1 MLSWYREMKKGE
13 RRTFWSCFGGWALDA
28 FDVQL
33 FTFVLP
39 ALMLS
44 LGFAQD
50 KAGLLGTVSLIAS
63 AFGGWAA
70 GALADRYGRVRV
82 LQWCILWYSVS
93 TGLAATAQS
102 FEQLLFWRAL
112 QGIGFGGEWAAGAVL
127 IGEIIR
133 PQHRGKAVGTV
144 QSAYA
149 VGWFGAAAV
158 STLVLSLLPPD
169 IAWRVVFVTGLLPAL
184 LVIYIRK
191 NVAEPPLFKRA
202 AQKEGGPGSRG
213 LFAIF
218 APGIVRTTLLACLLA
233 AGVQGSSHAI
243 IFWLPTFLA
252 TARELSTVQ
261 AGSFVMVTTLGAFFG
276 YICSAYLTDAIG
288 RRRNFLV
295 YVTGCLVIDFLY
307 FFVPGNNVTLLLLG
321 IPLGFFS
328 QGIYASLGPYFTELF
343 PTSIRATGQAFAYN
357 FGRTVGALFIGIIG
371 FLAHSMPLHWAMG
384 VLSLG
389 GYALAVVATLLLP
402 ETRGL
407 VLEGADGEHG
417 EREIKT

>member
-1 MLSWYREMKKGE
+1 MLVWYKELRSPE

-39 ALMLS
+39 ALMLT

-82 LQWCILWYSVS
+82 LQGCILWYSVT

-112 QGIGFGGEWAAGAVL
+112 QGLGFGGEWAAGAVL
-127 IGEIIR
+127 MGEIIR
-133 PQHRGKAVGTV
+133 PQHRGKAVGMV

-149 VGWFGAAAV
+149 VGWFVAAAV
-158 STLVLSLLPPD
+158 STLVLYLLPPG

-184 LVIYIRK
+184 LVIYIRR
-191 NVAEPPLFKRA
+191 NVVEPPVFKHA
-202 AQKEGGPGSRG
+202 EAKAGDTEKRG

-218 APGIVRTTLLACLLA
+218 DPKILKITLLTCLLA

-243 IFWLPTFLA
+243 IFWLPTFLSSA
-252 TARELSTVQ
+252 RDLTAVQ
-261 AGSFVMVTTLGAFFG
+261 AGSFVMVTTAGAFFG
-276 YICSAYLTDAIG
+276 YICSAYLTDAVG
-288 RRRNFLV
+288 RRRNFMI
-295 YVTGCLVIDFLY
+295 YVFGCLIIDFVY
-307 FFVPGNNVTLLLLG
+307 FLVPASNTMLLMLG
-321 IPLGFFS
+321 VPLGFFS

-343 PTSIRATGQAFAYN
+343 PTTIRATGQAFAYN
-357 FGRTVGALFIGIIG
+357 FGRVVGATFIGVIG
-371 FLAHSMPLHWAMG
+371 VLAHSMPLNWAMG
-384 VLSLG
+384 ALSLG
-389 GYALAVVATLLLP
+389 GYALAIVATLLLP
-402 ETRGL
+402 ETKG
-407 VLEGADGEHG
+407 
-417 EREIKT
+417 RELHEV